1 MRPVI
6 EKKKFRVIHIIYI
19 ILILICVFA
28 IGVGVYMQ
36 YFKDEKLGVIFG
48 ISAEEND
55 EEIAELKKDFLNI
68 FTNDINV
75 LEENQEA
82 IIKLKDDADLIVMAY
97 SNKDEKENYSIDVKM
112 PYFNINSE
120 NAKRINQ
127 EIKSIYKEKTESI
140 LKYTGTE
147 KKVYNVKYKAYLQN
161 EVLSLIIL
169 SELKEG
175 NDSHQRIVIQAYT
188 YNLKENKIMNI
199 NELINRRN
207 LDTKNA
213 NQRIKDEVNASQE
226 QNIKL
231 KELGYNVNVR
241 DVKDDKY
248 KIENAEV
255 FFIGEKGYLYVVY
268 PYGNTEF
275 TSEMDVIIFK

>member
-6 EKKKFRVIHIIYI
+6 EKKKFRVIHVIYI
-19 ILILICVFA
+19 VLILICVFA

-55 EEIAELKKDFLNI
+55 EEIITLKKDFLNI

-75 LEENQEA
+75 LEEYPENVN
-82 IIKLKDDADLIVMAY
+82 KLKSDADLIVMAY
-97 SNKDEKENYSIDVKM
+97 SNQDEKDNYSIDIKI
-112 PYFNINSE
+112 PYFNISSE
-120 NAKRINQ
+120 NAIKINQ
-127 EIKSIYKEKTESI
+127 EIRSVFRDKAESV
-140 LKYTGTE
+140 LKYNGTE
-147 KKVYNVKYKAYLQN
+147 KIVYNVKYKAYLKN

-175 NDSHQRIVIQAYT
+175 NDSHQRIVIQSYN
-188 YNLKENKIMNI
+188 YNLKDNKIVSI
-199 NELINRRN
+199 NDLIKNKS
-207 LDTKNA
+207 LDVKSA
-213 NQRIKDEVNASQE
+213 NEKIKDEIDSAQE

-241 DVKDDKY
+241 DSKDSKY
-248 KIENAEV
+248 KIENSEV
-255 FFIGEKGYLYVVY
+255 YFVGEKGYLYVVY